1 MMEATNVIN
10 PPAPLASHS
19 PYLYLSPSLSR
30 SHTQTNNKTRPRESF
45 AHMLET
51 CICLEGILAR
61 TQMLPYQNKHSTH
74 TDRCNY
80 PYVSSKLSEQQTTLK
95 YEPNIPFK
103 SPMPTQLV

>member
-10 PPAPLASHS
+10 PPAPLAS
-19 PYLYLSPSLSR
+19 PYLYLSPSLSLC
-30 SHTQTNNKTRPRESF
+30 SHTQTNKKTRPRESF

-61 TQMLPYQNKHSTH
+61 TQMLTYQNKHSTH
-74 TDRCNY
+74 TDRRNY